1 MNIPNILTLVR
12 ICLIPVFVW
21 QFFSGNTSVAACLL
35 ILSGVTDV
43 LDGYIA
49 RRYNLITKFGTVF
62 DPFAD
67 KLTQVTAAF
76 CIALGGYK
84 PMWIVFAFIFVK
96 ELVFAL
102 GGYKLYRKSE
112 TVVMAKWYG
121 KVATFVFYCSFFLFI
136 VYGNMMPPAIKIL
149 IICVALA
156 FSLLSLISYSRVF
169 YKLQKK

>member
-1 MNIPNILTLVR
+1 MNIPNILTFVR
-12 ICLIPVFVW
+12 ICLIPIFVW
-21 QFFSGNTSVAACLL
+21 QFFSGNPIVAACLL

-49 RRYNLITKFGTVF
+49 RRYNLITKFGIVF
-62 DPFAD
+62 DPVAD
-67 KLTQVTAAF
+67 KLTQLTAAF

-84 PMWIVFAFIFVK
+84 PMWFVFAFIFIK

-102 GGYKLYRKSE
+102 GGIKLYRKSE

-136 VYGNMMPPAIKIL
+136 LFEESMSSFIKYL
-149 IICVALA
+149 VIIVALA
-156 FSLLSLISYSRVF
+156 FSALSLISYSRVF